1 MTLKIF
7 EMNNH
12 TNIELGCL
20 NGCMKWILGD
30 QVAEIHNSFKLHDSF
45 FIYKKLFYKNVEPE
59 NCQNMKDMLREYPR
73 RRGEQ
78 FIFTAF
84 TFLNPE
90 NLNNIMS
97 YTESEFM

>member
-1 MTLKIF
+1 
-7 EMNNH
+7 
-12 TNIELGCL
+12 
-20 NGCMKWILGD
+20 MKWILED

-45 FIYKKLFYKNVEPE
+45 FIYIYIYKKLFYKNVEPE
-59 NCQNMKDMLREYPR
+59 NCHNMKDMLGEYPR

-84 TFLNPE
+84 TFLNQE

-97 YTESEFM
+97 YMESEFM